1 MKAAAVLA
9 TEFLKLRR
17 SKIMWLT
24 GLAIAFG
31 PLVGGLFMWIIAE
44 PERAAQLGLIG
55 QKAQFLGATA
65 DWTGFFTMLMQ
76 TMGVVSVVLFS
87 VVTAWVFGREYSDG
101 TAKNMLALPIR
112 RAWFPIAKM
121 VVVLVW
127 CGLLTA
133 VLIAIGLGV
142 GFAMGLPGFSTAL
155 ALASVRDIALTALL
169 GVVLMP
175 PVAWFAILG
184 KGYMAP
190 LGFAL
195 LTLLLGNVVGAT
207 GWSKWFPWSIVPL
220 YAGVAG
226 PRAELLAPASV
237 VIVVATGAAGLFATI
252 RHLTYADNDQ

>member
-1 MKAAAVLA
+1 VKPIDVVA

-17 SKIMWLT
+17 SKITWLT
-24 GLAIAFG
+24 GLGMALG
-31 PLVGGLFMWIIAE
+31 PLVGGGFMWIIAE

-55 QKAQFLGATA
+55 QKAQFLGASA
-65 DWTGFFTMLMQ
+65 DWAGYFTMLMQ
-76 TMGVVSVVLFS
+76 MIGIVSVVIFS

-101 TAKNMLALPIR
+101 TAKNMLALPVR
-112 RAWFPIAKM
+112 RAWFPVAKM

-127 CGLLTA
+127 CALLTV
-133 VLIAIGLGV
+133 VLVGLGFGV
-142 GFAMGLPGFSTAL
+142 GFALGLPGFSTTL

-175 PVAWFAILG
+175 PVAWLATLG
-184 KGYMAP
+184 KGYLAP

-207 GWSKWFPWSIVPL
+207 GWAKWFPWSIVPL
-220 YAGVAG
+220 FAGVAG

-237 VIVVATGAAGLFATI
+237 SIVIATGAVGLAGTI